1 MADQRA
7 KRLDKR
13 FHDIFNGSV
22 KIDERLNASS
32 LFLCGLCVQDDPVKC
47 IDEIVSS
54 PHGPDAMQK
63 QCLLTFRRSS

>member
-22 KIDERLNASS
+22 KIDERLNVSS
-32 LFLCGLCVQDDPVKC
+32 LFLCGFCVQDDPVKC
-47 IDEIVSS
+47 IDGIVSS

-63 QCLLTFRRSS
+63 QCFLTFRRSS